1 MVRTLDHDIEDRIDE
16 TTRRVEGRAK
26 RTADAVGDELEA
38 GAANASA
45 ALDDAADSASS
56 TLESVRDRAKEALH
70 AGSEKV
76 SELAGSGRET
86 LEHTAHKARETYED
100 LVERLDQAYH
110 DGFSEGRRALQR
122 SADTAGTFA
131 REHPLALC
139 ALGIAGGLLLGSLL
153 PRSRTEDR
161 LIGPYADEVKE
172 RAQSYGSKVVREGR
186 KRVER
191 AARDIQRG

>member
-1 MVRTLDHDIEDRIDE
+1 MARTVDHDIEDKIDE
-16 TTRRVEGRAK
+16 TTRRAEGRAR
-26 RTADAVGDELEA
+26 RTADAVGDEIES
-38 GAANASA
+38 GAARVSS
-45 ALDDAADSASS
+45 ALDDASDSAAS
-56 TLESVRDRAKEALH
+56 TLETVRGRAKEAIS

-76 SELAGSGRET
+76 SELAESGRDT
-86 LEHTAHKARETYED
+86 LEQTAHKARETYED

-139 ALGIAGGLLLGSLL
+139 ALGIAGGILLGSLL

-172 RAQSYGSKVVREGR
+172 RAQSYGSKVVSEGR

-191 AARDIQRG
+191 AAREVQRG

>member
-1 MVRTLDHDIEDRIDE
+1 MARTLDHDIEDKIDE
-16 TTRRVEGRAK
+16 TTRRVEGRA
-26 RTADAVGDELEA
+26 RHTAEAVGDEIEA
-38 GAANASA
+38 GAARVSS
-45 ALDDAADSASS
+45 ALDDASDSAAS
-56 TLESVRDRAKEALH
+56 TLESVRGRAKEAIS
-70 AGSEKV
+70 AGTEKV
-76 SELAGSGRET
+76 SELAESGRDT

-139 ALGIAGGLLLGSLL
+139 ALGIAGGILLGSLL

-172 RAQSYGSKVVREGR
+172 RAQTYASKVVREGR

-191 AARDIQRG
+191 AARDVQRG

>member
-1 MVRTLDHDIEDRIDE
+1 MPRTLDRDIEDKIE
-16 TTRRVEGRAK
+16 EASRRVEGRVR
-26 RTADAVGDELEA
+26 RTAEAVGDEMED
-38 GAANASA
+38 GAERVSSAFDDASESAASA
-45 ALDDAADSASS
+45 
-56 TLESVRDRAKEALH
+56 LESARGRAKEALD
-70 AGSEKV
+70 AGAEKA
-76 SELAGSGRET
+76 SQLAESGRET

-122 SADTAGTFA
+122 SADTAGAFA

-139 ALGIAGGLLLGSLL
+139 ALGIAGGILLGSLL

-172 RAQSYGSKVVREGR
+172 RAQSYGSKVMREGR

-191 AARDIQRG
+191 AAREVQRS